1 MNEPDRAGVLRRLQS
16 VEGHVR
22 GIQRMVEEDKYCID
36 VIKQIDAVQAAL
48 RKVQEI
54 RDHGFYQINYNMR
67 RKPFDDL
74 AIRKALA
81 YGIPKTTIL
90 NQLVEGQGEVIHS
103 MITPA
108 NEFWHNPNVE
118 KYDLDLDRAKK
129 VLADAGYTWDEKGA
143 IYYPA
148 GKTN

>member
-1 MNEPDRAGVLRRLQS
+1 MVAGIETGECDMIGQTIEPLQARQLQRT
-16 VEGHVR
+16 GHLK
-22 GIQRMVEEDKYCID
+22 I
-36 VIKQIDAVQAAL
+36 
-48 RKVQEI
+48 QEI
-54 RDHGFYQINYNMR
+54 RDHGFYVITYNMR
-67 RKPFDDL
+67 RKPFSDL
-74 AIRKALA
+74 AVRKALA
-81 YGIPKTTIL
+81 YGIPKSTVL
-90 NQLVEGQGEVIHS
+90 KQLLEDHGELVHS

-118 KYDLDLDRAKK
+118 KYDLDLTKARK